1 LAGSAYKAVI
11 FDFGGVLCFPPTEN
25 QFADAAARVGLSTAA
40 FVESFWHDR
49 LEYDRGED
57 AKLYWQKVAS
67 HAGRTLD
74 PLTIEEM
81 IAREIDFWS
90 HFDQRLFDWTRVLR
104 NQGIRTGILS
114 NLPRPLG
121 EHLKTLP
128 HFLNHF
134 DRVTFSYELNL
145 VKPQAGIY
153 QHCLNGL
160 GLEGLGL
167 QPGEALFLDDRPENV
182 DGARA
187 VGLEAHLF
195 TTWEEF
201 LQANE
206 ARYRLPVTRM

>member
-1 LAGSAYKAVI
+1 M
-11 FDFGGVLCFPPTEN
+11 
-25 QFADAAARVGLSTAA
+25 GLSNGA

-57 AKLYWQKVAS
+57 AQLYWQKVAR
-67 HAGRTLD
+67 HAGHTLD
-74 PLTIEEM
+74 PGTIEDM

-121 EHLKTLP
+121 EHLRTLP
-128 HFLNHF
+128 HFLDHF
-134 DRVTFSYELNL
+134 DQVTFSYELNL

-153 QHCLNGL
+153 RHCLNGL
-160 GLEGLGL
+160 GFEGLGV

-187 VGLEAHLF
+187 VGLDAHVF
-195 TTWEEF
+195 TSWEEF
-201 LQANE
+201 LLANE
-206 ARYRLPVTRM
+206 ARYHLPVTQT